1 MEEILIIGFSLF
13 VVGSIFFIGGTLAM
27 GIMTG
32 LISSIGVGFL
42 LLKLKTHS
50 PAVWKLMLKHQIIT
64 DLVFSCLFVIL
75 LNPATAT
82 GLIAGCSAAVFT
94 SVGLVVAAKITCP

>member
-1 MEEILIIGFSLF
+1 MEEIFIIGFSLF
-13 VVGSIFFIGGTLAM
+13 VVSSIFFIGGTLAM

-32 LISSIGVGFL
+32 LMSSIGVGFL
-42 LLKLKTHS
+42 LLKLRSNS
-50 PAVWKLMLKHQIIT
+50 PKVWNLMLKHQAIT
-64 DLVFSCLFVIL
+64 DVLFSGLFIIL

-94 SVGLVVAAKITCP
+94 SVGLVIAAKISCF